1 MLWYLLQL
9 LWFLLQGL
17 NLHKLRFFSITQLL
31 LVMVSIG
38 VVVIFVARFKF
49 SQLEIFLHY
58 STPTQAH
65 MEELKKQRDI
75 WKPYKHNNVLARIG
89 QKIHILVA

>member
-1 MLWYLLQL
+1 
-9 LWFLLQGL
+9 
-17 NLHKLRFFSITQLL
+17 
-31 LVMVSIG
+31 MVSIG

-49 SQLEIFLHY
+49 SQLEVFLHY

-75 WKPYKHNNVLARIG
+75 WKPYKHNNLLARISKKNSHFG
-89 QKIHILVA
+89 CLKHVYLTSACEQMN

>member
-1 MLWYLLQL
+1 
-9 LWFLLQGL
+9 
-17 NLHKLRFFSITQLL
+17 
-31 LVMVSIG
+31 
-38 VVVIFVARFKF
+38 VIFVARFKF
-49 SQLEIFLHY
+49 SQLEVFLDY

-75 WKPYKHNNVLARIG
+75 WKPDNRNILLARIG